1 MVSMKTLILVTL
13 LIAQFEAQFGAQR
26 ARLPDYVVGPYDV
39 LMITVVGEADLTK
52 RYTVGSDGSLD
63 FPWIGRVRA
72 QGLTLRALED
82 TLVRRL
88 TDGKFLVRPQVS
100 IEVQEFRSQSVY
112 VQGEVNAPGE
122 YPLTGSMSIVDVLA
136 KAVLKPGAGEEIQ
149 INRRKGAVDGGGPVL
164 AGGQSDVEVIR
175 VRKVD
180 IQTGRAART
189 VALKNGDTIFVP
201 KAVSIFVT
209 GQVRNPGPY
218 TMEGDLTVLQAISL
232 AGGPTDKAAT
242 NRTTILRMED
252 GRERKIRVKMS
263 DLVRPGDTIQVPA
276 RWL

>member
-1 MVSMKTLILVTL
+1 MKTLLLFTL
-13 LIAQFEAQFGAQR
+13 LLTQAG
-26 ARLPDYVVGPYDV
+26 LPRPPLADYVVGPSDV
-39 LMITVVGEADLTK
+39 LMITVVGEPDLSK

-63 FPWIGRVRA
+63 FPWIGRITA

-82 TLVRRL
+82 ALVRRL
-88 TDGKFLVRPQVS
+88 TDGKFLRRPQVS

-112 VQGEVNAPGE
+112 VQGEVNIPGE
-122 YPLTGSMSIVDVLA
+122 YALTGNMSIVDVLA
-136 KAVLKPGAGEEIQ
+136 KAVLKPSAGEEVH
-149 INRRKGAVDGGGPVL
+149 INRRKNPVDGGRSGTSGESP
-164 AGGQSDVEVIR
+164 DVDVIK
-175 VRKVD
+175 VRKAD

-189 VALKNGDTIFVP
+189 IALKHGDTIFVP

-242 NRTTILRMED
+242 NRTTILRMEN
-252 GRERKIRVKMS
+252 GKETRIRVRMS
-263 DLVRPGDTIQVPA
+263 DLVRPGDTIQVPS

>member
-1 MVSMKTLILVTL
+1 MKILIIVM
-13 LIAQFEAQFGAQR
+13 LIAAQVGAPR
-26 ARLPDYVVGPYDV
+26 APQADYVVGPSDV
-39 LMITVVGEADLTK
+39 LMITVVGEPDLSK
-52 RYTVGSDGSLD
+52 KYTVASDGSLD
-63 FPWIGRVRA
+63 FPWIGRVTA

-82 TLVRRL
+82 ALVRRL
-88 TDGKFLVRPQVS
+88 TDGRFLVRPQVS

-112 VQGEVNAPGE
+112 VQGEVGIPGE
-122 YPLTGSMSIVDVLA
+122 YPLTGSMTIVDVLA
-136 KAVLKPGAGEEIQ
+136 KAVLKPSAGEEVH
-149 INRRKGAVDGGGPVL
+149 INRRSSAIDGRPATGGE
-164 AGGQSDVEVIR
+164 GSDVEVIR
-175 VRKVD
+175 VRKAD

-189 VALKNGDTIFVP
+189 VALRHGDTIFVP

-232 AGGPTDKAAT
+232 AGGPTEKAAT

-252 GRERKIRVKMS
+252 GKELKIRVKMS
-263 DLVRPGDTIQVPA
+263 DLVRPGDTIQVPS